1 MPLQVPAIEDA
12 VILARY
18 PFLPQSSDYQRQ
30 LAVDNDITLEVLLD
44 SERMDETRTRGR
56 LRLVESISNKGG
68 VDAMAMRDIHTEEGR
83 LLESFSYSFA
93 RLVVCASEQEVLISR
108 WAQAEA
114 ERAER
119 LLCVDDVALPIIART
134 YLSQIERVT
143 AKTPA
148 TNLPSPTTGTSR
160 QAKPGG
166 RGGLSDEIWEV
177 GLSDFIEICP
187 RITGERW
194 RLINHE
200 VNDGK
205 VVLGD
210 RRMGSQQQ
218 LARLLRERIKEQIM
232 ADALLRMTEV
242 TDELA
247 VRLAEA
253 VGMATTLIQQASS
266 ERLELSGV
274 EQDDWPP
281 CMRKAVRELEAGI
294 NVNHFGRLFL
304 ASISATIGL
313 EQETCAGFFVNAPDY
328 NPETTTYQIG
338 HVYERSYTP
347 AGCAKLKLNACCA
360 VQPGDDRLCDQP
372 WLDHPMKY
380 LRSQQ
385 RWRMRDAAGAAASE
399 DSGEVSDA
407 STGKGDDA
415 LDTEDSA

>member
-1 MPLQVPAIEDA
+1 MPLQEPVIEDD

-18 PFLPQSSDYQRQ
+18 PFLPQSSDYQRR
-30 LAVDNDITLEVLLD
+30 LAGENNITLDVLLA
-44 SERMDETRTRGR
+44 SERMEETRTRGR

-83 LLESFSYSFA
+83 LLESFSYSYA

-134 YLSQIERVT
+134 YLSQIEKVA
-143 AKTPA
+143 AKTTT
-148 TNLPSPTTGTSR
+148 TNLATTSPQSSTGSTG

-166 RGGLSDEIWEV
+166 RGGLSDEVWQI
-177 GLSDFIEICP
+177 GIADFIEICP

-194 RLINHE
+194 RLINHD

-205 VVLGD
+205 VILGD

-232 ADALLRMTEV
+232 ADALRRMTEV
-242 TDELA
+242 TDDLA

-313 EQETCAGFFVNAPDY
+313 TEETCAGFFVNAPDY
-328 NPETTTYQIG
+328 NPETTSYQIG
-338 HVYERSYTP
+338 HVFSRAYTP

-385 RWRMRDAAGAAASE
+385 RWRMRDAAAKADDE
-399 DSGEVSDA
+399 DSVDQSDA
-407 STGKGDDA
+407 SSSEGQT
-415 LDTEDSA
+415 S

>member
-1 MPLQVPAIEDA
+1 MAMPLQVPVIDDD

-18 PFLPQSSDYQRQ
+18 PFLPQSSAYQRR
-30 LAVDNDITLEVLLD
+30 LADDNDITLDVLLD

-56 LRLVESISNKGG
+56 LRLVESIGNKGG

-83 LLESFSYSFA
+83 LLESFSYSYA
-93 RLVVCASEQEVLISR
+93 RLIVCASEQEVLISR

-119 LLCVDDVALPIIART
+119 LLCVDDAALPIIART
-134 YLSQIERVT
+134 YLSQIEKV
-143 AKTPA
+143 AAPASA
-148 TNLPSPTTGTSR
+148 TNLTTTAMGTTG

-166 RGGLSDEIWEV
+166 RGGISDEVWQV
-177 GLSDFIEICP
+177 GLADFIEICP

-200 VNDGK
+200 VNGGK
-205 VVLGD
+205 VILGD

-232 ADALLRMTEV
+232 ADALRRMTEV

-247 VRLAEA
+247 VRLADA

-313 EQETCAGFFVNAPDY
+313 PKETCAGFFINAPDY
-328 NPETTTYQIG
+328 NPKTTAYQIG
-338 HVYERSYTP
+338 HVYDRAYTP

-385 RWRMRDAAGAAASE
+385 RWRLRDAAAKADEEDRVGQSDTTTSE
-399 DSGEVSDA
+399 DRPS
-407 STGKGDDA
+407 
-415 LDTEDSA
+415 

>member
-1 MPLQVPAIEDA
+1 MPLQEPVIEDA

-30 LAVDNDITLEVLLD
+30 LAGENDITLEVLLD
-44 SERMDETRTRGR
+44 SDRMEETRTRGR

-83 LLESFSYSFA
+83 LLESFSYSYA

-119 LLCVDDVALPIIART
+119 LLCVDDVALPVIART
-134 YLSQIERVT
+134 YLSQIERVP

-148 TNLPSPTTGTSR
+148 TTLPSATTGTTG
-160 QAKPGG
+160 QTKPGG
-166 RGGLSDEIWEV
+166 RGGLSDGIWQV

-200 VNDGK
+200 VYDGK

-232 ADALLRMTEV
+232 ADALRRMKEV

-247 VRLAEA
+247 MQLAEA

-274 EQDDWPP
+274 EQEDWPP

-328 NPETTTYQIG
+328 NAETTSYQIG
-338 HVYERSYTP
+338 HVYSRAYTP

-385 RWRMRDAAGAAASE
+385 RWRMRDAAETEATTNHQDVQPSE
-399 DSGEVSDA
+399 GDEVQKNP
-407 STGKGDDA
+407 T
-415 LDTEDSA
+415 